1 MRTIV
6 PPLNDANRDEN
17 EYLLKVLETLR
28 LSFKIDTSE
37 AENLHGQELADWVEK
52 TEKQLL
58 SDLQKKP

>member
-6 PPLNDANRDEN
+6 PPLNDGNRDEN